1 MKNPLLK
8 SGEIG
13 IFALGGLG
21 EVGKNTYVFEIENQI
36 YIVDAGILFPDEHLL
51 GIDYVI
57 PDYTYLQENEDRI
70 VGLFITHAHE
80 DHIGGIPYLLKK
92 VQIPKIYAAGIAIDM
107 IEKKLLEYN
116 DITPPQ
122 IEEYRS
128 YYKFNFKNLEIS
140 FIRLNHSIPDMFG
153 IVFKTKEGIIFH
165 TGDFKID
172 FTPVGPPAEYD
183 KLAQIGSE
191 GVLCLLS
198 DSTNAERD
206 ELIPSD
212 SKIGKSINELFSRI
226 EGRIIIATFASNLYR
241 IQQILEASVKN
252 DRKIAVFGRSME
264 RAIEIGIETGYIKI
278 PKDYLIDGDN
288 INKYNLENLTLLVT
302 GSQGEPL
309 AALSRIANGSHR
321 QIKAIAGDTVI
332 FSSSPI
338 PGNQEGVNKTINKLF
353 RLDVDVITH
362 GPLADTHTSGHG
374 GQNDLKLML
383 SLTKPK
389 MFIPMHGEHRMLK
402 HHRDLAV
409 ETGVDPNNIL
419 IMDNGDLCA
428 LTKDYIRLA
437 GKVPSGEIYID
448 GTGIGDIGSQVIK
461 ERKLLSEE
469 GLFSIILSIDSKE
482 KELISEP
489 TVVSRGFIYMKGNE
503 SITKSLSDE
512 VKKIALDALN
522 QKLFNELNLK
532 QSIINELEEQIFNL
546 TQRKPLIIPIVM
558 DLAKQD

>member
-8 SGEIG
+8 TGEIG
-13 IFALGGLG
+13 VFALGGLG
-21 EVGKNTYVFEIENQI
+21 EVGKNMYIFEIEDQI
-36 YIVDAGILFPDEHLL
+36 FIVDAGILFPDEHLL

-57 PDYTYLQENEDRI
+57 PDYTYLVENQERI

-92 VQIPKIYAAGIAIDM
+92 VVIPKIYAAGIAVDM
-107 IEKKLLEYN
+107 IENKLLEHQ
-116 DITPPQ
+116 DLKPPK
-122 IEEYRS
+122 IEEYKS
-128 YYKFNFKNLEIS
+128 YYKYAFPGVEIS
-140 FIRLNHSIPDMFG
+140 FIRMNHSIPDMFG
-153 IVFKTKEGIIFH
+153 IVFRTKEGIIFH
-165 TGDFKID
+165 TGDFKVD
-172 FTPVGPPAEYD
+172 YTPVGPAAEYD
-183 KLAQIGSE
+183 KLAQIGAE
-191 GVLCLLS
+191 GVLCLCS

-226 EGRIIIATFASNLYR
+226 EGRIIIATFASNMYR
-241 IQQILEASVKN
+241 IQQIIEASVFN
-252 DRKIAVFGRSME
+252 ERKVAVFGRSME
-264 RAIEIGIETGYIKI
+264 RAIEIGMQTGYIKV
-278 PKDYLIDGDN
+278 PKDFIVSGDQ
-288 INKYNLENLTLLVT
+288 ISKLKPHETTLLVT

-353 RLDVDVITH
+353 RLDVNVITH

-374 GQNDLKLML
+374 AQNDLKLIL

-389 MFIPMHGEHRMLK
+389 MFIPIHGEHRMLK
-402 HHRDLAV
+402 HHRELAID
-409 ETGVDPNNIL
+409 TGVNPDNIL
-419 IMDNGDLCA
+419 VLDNGEVA
-428 LTKDYIRLA
+428 AITKDSIRNA
-437 GKVPSGEIYID
+437 GKVASGEVYID

-469 GLFSIILSIDSKE
+469 GLFSIILSIN
-482 KELISEP
+482 SETKKLLNDP

-503 SITKSLSDE
+503 EITQSLTND
-512 VKKIALDALN
+512 VKKIALKEFEK
-522 QKLFNELNLK
+522 KLFNELNFK
-532 QSIINELEEQIFNL
+532 QAIIDQLQATIYEL
-546 TQRKPLIIPIVM
+546 TQRKPLIIPIIV
-558 DLAKQD
+558 DLK